1 MTQYIELSRLT
12 SAAAMKKYTLS
23 LSFPEN
29 PTKIEYD
36 KELNPEQLKVVT
48 EADGPCLVLA
58 GPGSGKTRTLIY
70 RIAYLLEKGIP
81 PPNIL
86 LMTFTNK
93 AAHQMQNRLEVLLK
107 AKPSGLWCGT
117 FHHIGNRSLRMYAKH
132 LGLSEDFGILD
143 EEDQKGLIKICI
155 KALKARQ
162 ENARLFPSPGLIQSI
177 ISYSRNSKQDIE
189 KTIMQRYSHAVD
201 FIDDINKI
209 YNLYEARKKR
219 SNNLDYDDLLTEWI
233 KLLKTVPSANERFT
247 RQFRYVLVDEYQDT
261 NRLQFELIKLL
272 GAYHKNVLAVG
283 DDAQSIYSFRAA
295 DLRNILDF
303 PAEFAG
309 TKIFKLQTNYRSV
322 TPILGI
328 ANNVIEKNQHQFQ
341 KVLVGTRADTA
352 ADRPNLIPVK
362 DVYSQSAFVAQRVI
376 EMKEE
381 GLPLNEIA
389 VLYRAHY
396 QSAEL
401 ELELVKRGVPYVI
414 RGGVRFFEQA
424 HIKDVLSYLRIIQN
438 PQDEISWVR
447 ALSLHGGIGSGY
459 ADKIFQ
465 KISSCGAALPEIF
478 SAKVKNI
485 LGQDFIPKRAGAGF
499 EGFKKIMTAILEED
513 TSKHADSMIHKI
525 LTAGYEM
532 YVLANFENADDRL
545 DDIKELANFAHTYKD
560 LKDFLADTALR
571 EGFKG
576 ETILGSEEGEEEAI
590 TLSTVHQ
597 AKGLEWKTVFII
609 GLCDGQFPHP
619 KSFEEPAQLEEERRL
634 FYVAITRAKDC
645 IYLLHP
651 MTRFDYNYGTVIS
664 RPSLF
669 LQELEEGLYEKWEIE
684 EEPELC

>member
-1 MTQYIELSRLT
+1 LAC
-12 SAAAMKKYTLS
+12 AAAMKKYTLS
-23 LSFPEN
+23 LSFPGN

-81 PPNIL
+81 APNIL

-93 AAHQMQNRLEVLLK
+93 AAHQMQNWLELLLK
-107 AKPSGLWCGT
+107 ARPSGLWCGT

-132 LGLSEDFGILD
+132 IGLSEDFGILD
-143 EEDQKGLIKICI
+143 EEDQKGLIKICV
-155 KALKARQ
+155 KSLRSKQ
-162 ENARLFPSPGLIQSI
+162 ENARLFPSPGLIRGV

-189 KTIMQRYSHAVD
+189 KTIMHRYPHAVD
-201 FIDDINKI
+201 FINDIKKI
-209 YNLYEARKKR
+209 CKLYETRKKK

-233 KLLKTVPSANERFT
+233 KLLKTTPSANERFT

-261 NRLQFELIKLL
+261 NRLQFDIIKLL
-272 GAYHKNVLAVG
+272 GAYHKNVLVVG

-303 PAEFAG
+303 PSEFTG

-322 TPILGI
+322 TPILNV
-328 ANNVIEKNQHQFQ
+328 ANNVIQRNQHQFQ
-341 KVLVGTRADTA
+341 KVLVGTRANAA

-362 DVYSQSAFVAQRVI
+362 DMYSQSAFIAQRVI

-381 GLPLNEIA
+381 GLPLGEIA

-414 RGGVRFFEQA
+414 RGGARFFEQA

-438 PQDEISWVR
+438 PQDEISWIR
-447 ALSLHGGIGSGY
+447 ALSLHSGIGSGY

-465 KISSCGAALPEIF
+465 KIVSSEITLPEIF
-478 SAKVKNI
+478 AAKEKTI
-485 LGQDFIPKRAGAGF
+485 FGPDFIPKRASTGF
-499 EGFKKIMTAILEED
+499 ESFKKIMREILEED
-513 TSKHADSMIHKI
+513 ISKHADAMIHKI

-560 LKDFLADTALR
+560 LKDFLSDATLR

-576 ETILGSEEGEEEAI
+576 ETIMGSREEEGEAI

-634 FYVAITRAKDC
+634 FYVAITRAKDH

-684 EEPELC
+684 EEPIF

>member
-1 MTQYIELSRLT
+1 
-12 SAAAMKKYTLS
+12 MKKYTLS
-23 LSFPEN
+23 LNLPEN
-29 PTKIEYD
+29 PTKIEYN

-70 RIAYLLEKGIP
+70 RITYLLEKGIP
-81 PPNIL
+81 APNIL

-93 AAHQMQNRLEVLLK
+93 AAHQMQNRLELLLK
-107 AKPSGLWCGT
+107 ARPSGLWCGT

-143 EEDQKGLIKICI
+143 EEDQKALIKICV
-155 KALKARQ
+155 KALRSKQ
-162 ENARLFPSPGLIQSI
+162 ENARLFPSPGLIQGV

-189 KTIMQRYSHAVD
+189 KTIMHRYPHAVD

-209 YNLYEARKKR
+209 YKLYETRKRK
-219 SNNLDYDDLLTEWI
+219 SNSLDYDDLLTEWI
-233 KLLKTVPSANERFT
+233 KLLKTTPSANERFT

-261 NRLQFELIKLL
+261 NRLQFDIIKLL
-272 GAYHKNVLAVG
+272 GAYHKNVLVVG

-303 PAEFAG
+303 PSEFPG

-322 TPILGI
+322 TPILNI
-328 ANNVIEKNQHQFQ
+328 ANNVIQRNQHQFQ
-341 KVLVGTRADTA
+341 KVLVGTRTDA
-352 ADRPNLIPVK
+352 ALDKPNLIPVK
-362 DVYSQSAFVAQRVI
+362 DMYSQSAFIAQRII

-381 GLPLNEIA
+381 GLPLGEIA

-438 PQDEISWVR
+438 PQDEISWIR
-447 ALSLHGGIGSGY
+447 ALSLHNGIGSGY

-465 KISSCGAALPEIF
+465 KIISSGLPLPEIF
-478 SAKVKNI
+478 TAKGKNI
-485 LGQDFIPKRAGAGF
+485 FGADFIPRRASAGF
-499 EGFKKIMTAILEED
+499 EGFKKIMGAILEED
-513 TSKHADSMIHKI
+513 IYKHADAMIHKI

-532 YVLANFENADDRL
+532 YILANFENADDRL

-560 LKDFLADTALR
+560 LKDFLADVTLR

-576 ETILGSEEGEEEAI
+576 ETIMGSRAEEEESI

-597 AKGLEWKTVFII
+597 AKGLEWKAVFII

-619 KSFEEPAQLEEERRL
+619 KSFEEPSQLEEERRL
-634 FYVAITRAKDC
+634 FYVAVTRAKDQV
-645 IYLLHP
+645 YFLHP

-669 LQELEEGLYEKWEIE
+669 LQELEEDLYEKWEIE
-684 EEPELC
+684 EESVF